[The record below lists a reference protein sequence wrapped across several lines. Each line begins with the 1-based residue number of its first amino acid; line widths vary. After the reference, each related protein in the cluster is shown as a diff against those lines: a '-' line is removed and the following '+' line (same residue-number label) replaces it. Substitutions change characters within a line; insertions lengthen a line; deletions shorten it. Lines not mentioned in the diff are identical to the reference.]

1 MGEGYRLLGD
11 YRGGSDMRVDMYEQ
25 LIRVGSLVMWNREHS
40 EDYQCMGVVIEHDT
54 ETFSHCDYRET
65 FEFVVLWADNDRCV
79 YDYDDLWR
87 EHIKVVKF

>member
-1 MGEGYRLLGD
+1 
-11 YRGGSDMRVDMYEQ
+11 MRVDMNEQ

-54 ETFSHCDYRET
+54 VSFRDCDHTET
-65 FEFVVLWADNDRCV
+65 FEFVVLWADNDRCE